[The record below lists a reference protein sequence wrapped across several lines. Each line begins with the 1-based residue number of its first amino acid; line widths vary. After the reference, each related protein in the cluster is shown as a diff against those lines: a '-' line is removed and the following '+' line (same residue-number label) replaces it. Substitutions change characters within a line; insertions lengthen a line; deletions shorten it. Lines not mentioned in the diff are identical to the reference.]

1 MLKKIVT
8 VILCTLFAL
17 FLKAQ
22 NPEWIVYDCSNLPQS
37 FCNKKILDFTIDKFN
52 NKWIIYEGISIGITK
67 FDDII
72 WTEYLVPSSV
82 YLNPSWDTYLN
93 PDVAADTNGNIWLI
107 YNTYCTTEILKF
119 SNGLFST
126 FPGNWYSTKMDI
138 DKNNLIFL
146 NERTFWEP
154 ENYGWM
160 KVYNASDFS
169 QVIISCGADGVP
181 HCLANG
187 ETWILPI
194 YGNGLIKVVIP
205 SCIGYDSSST
215 QLPMTK
221 NNDACSCPNDVVYF
235 ATDAGLLKHKNN
247 TFMLFDSANS
257 PVIQP
262 VRAVACDLNNNIWLG
277 TDSGLMKIDTLNN
290 YLLVATKDILP
301 FQKIRKIVVDNF
313 NNKWILFDNTGN
325 VLVVYREGGVILNTP
340 ENYYSSGNNVE
351 VYPNPTYAECRMRV
365 RAEMG
370 LVSEVKL
377 YDLQGRLMYITETT
391 EPEITIDLSQ
401 LPAGVY
407 YCAVSN
413 EKYRETVKVV
423 KM

>member
-1 MLKKIVT
+1 
-8 VILCTLFAL
+8 
-17 FLKAQ
+17 
-22 NPEWIVYDCSNLPQS
+22 
-37 FCNKKILDFTIDKFN
+37 
-52 NKWIIYEGISIGITK
+52 
-67 FDDII
+67 
-72 WTEYLVPSSV
+72 
-82 YLNPSWDTYLN
+82 
-93 PDVAADTNGNIWLI
+93 
-107 YNTYCTTEILKF
+107 
-119 SNGLFST
+119 
-126 FPGNWYSTKMDI
+126 
-138 DKNNLIFL
+138 
-146 NERTFWEP
+146 
-154 ENYGWM
+154 
-160 KVYNASDFS
+160 
-169 QVIISCGADGVP
+169 
-181 HCLANG
+181 
-187 ETWILPI
+187 
-194 YGNGLIKVVIP
+194 
-205 SCIGYDSSST
+205 
-215 QLPMTK
+215 
-221 NNDACSCPNDVVYF
+221 
-235 ATDAGLLKHKNN
+235 
-247 TFMLFDSANS
+247 MLFDSANS